1 MAPPPKAPGARVR
14 RNSDQAAWKTLP
26 AGSDFKRPPAAPPK
40 WSAATKKWW
49 KLIWDSPM
57 AAVWLE
63 SDVPALIRLGHLIE
77 LTEKVKVSALIVGE
91 IRQIEDRFGLSP
103 KSRRMLQW
111 EIAQAEEEPAEQ
123 PRSRPRHLKAVAN

>member
-1 MAPPPKAPGARVR
+1 
-14 RNSDQAAWKTLP
+14 
-26 AGSDFKRPPAAPPK
+26 
-40 WSAATKKWW
+40 
-49 KLIWDSPM
+49 M

-63 SDVPALIRLGHLIE
+63 SDVPALIRLGHLLE

-111 EIAQAEEEPAEQ
+111 EISNADDAEEAS
-123 PRSRPRHLKAVAN
+123 PRAGARERHLKAV

>member
-1 MAPPPKAPGARVR
+1 
-14 RNSDQAAWKTLP
+14 
-26 AGSDFKRPPAAPPK
+26 
-40 WSAATKKWW
+40 
-49 KLIWDSPM
+49 M

-123 PRSRPRHLKAVAN
+123 PRSRPRHLRAVAN

>member
-1 MAPPPKAPGARVR
+1 MAPTPKPPGQRVR
-14 RNSDQAAWKTLP
+14 RNKDQPRWVQLP
-26 AGSDFKRPPAAPPK
+26 PAQDFKRPPTCPPK
-40 WSAATKKWW
+40 WSASTKKWW

-57 AAVWLE
+57 AAAWLE

-77 LTEKVKVSALIVGE
+77 LQATGKISAIMVGE

-111 EIAQAEEEPAEQ
+111 EITHANDEDEEA
-123 PRSRPRHLKAVAN
+123 PRQGARKRHLRAV